1 MIKMIILD
9 IDGVITDGTI
19 LLNEDGY
26 EQKKINLKDIDAIF
40 ELKSRG
46 FKIAAITGEQTN
58 IVNYFENRFPW
69 DYFFKGKKN
78 KLEIIHEIENVAG
91 INKDEIC
98 YIGDGKYDVE
108 PIGYVGLGICPSDA
122 VDRAKNASDIVLNNK
137 GGHGCVWELISILDN
152 YNNKNNKS
160 NYFHKRLEEHN
171 NVFKNI
177 LLDTNLINDVMKI
190 ADDIVELLQNKSQI
204 FLCGNGGSAADAQH
218 IATEFVS
225 RFYKERIALN
235 AEALTV
241 NTSSLTA
248 IGNDYNFDK
257 VFTRQLEAKGRKGDI
272 LIGIST
278 SGKSNNVVDALRY
291 AKENGIKTCMLM
303 GSYENDE
310 LSSICDYIIKVPSKV
325 TPRIQEAH
333 IFIGHLIAEYVEEF
347 FSN

>member
-1 MIKMIILD
+1 MIKIIIFD
-9 IDGVITDGTI
+9 IDGVLTDGTI
-19 LLNEDGY
+19 TINEDGY

-40 ELKSRG
+40 ELKSKG

-78 KLEIIHEIENVAG
+78 KLEVIYEIEQISG

-98 YIGDGKYDVE
+98 YIGDGKYDAE
-108 PIGYVGLGICPSDA
+108 PIRYVGLGICPDDA
-122 VDRAKNASDIVLNNK
+122 VDRAKNDSDIVLSSK
-137 GGHGCVWELISILDN
+137 GGQGCVWELISILDN
-152 YNNKNNKS
+152 YNNEN
-160 NYFHKRLEEHN
+160 NYFYKRLEEHN
-171 NVFKNI
+171 NVFKHMASDI
-177 LLDTNLINDVMKI
+177 ALMNDVMKI
-190 ADDIVELLQNKSQI
+190 GNDIVKLLQNGSQI

-225 RFYKERIALN
+225 RFYKERKALN

-248 IGNDYNFDK
+248 IGNDYDFNK
-257 VFTRQLEAKGRKGDI
+257 VFTRQLEAKARKGDI

-278 SGKSNNVVDALRY
+278 SGKSKNVVEALRY
-291 AKENGIKTCMLM
+291 AKENGIMTCMLM
-303 GSYENDE
+303 GDHKNDE
-310 LSSICDYIIKVPSKV
+310 LVDICDYIIKVPSKV

-333 IFIGHLIAEYVEEF
+333 IFIGHLIAEYVESF
-347 FSN
+347 FSK

>member
-1 MIKMIILD
+1 MIKIIIFD
-9 IDGVITDGTI
+9 IDGVLTDGTI
-19 LLNEDGY
+19 TINEDGY

-40 ELKSRG
+40 ELKSKG

-78 KLEIIHEIENVAG
+78 KLEVIHEIEQISG

-98 YIGDGKYDVE
+98 YIGDGKYDAE
-108 PIGYVGLGICPSDA
+108 PIRYVGLGICPADA
-122 VDRAKNASDIVLNNK
+122 VDRAKNASDIVLSSK
-137 GGHGCVWELISILDN
+137 GGQGCVWELISILDN
-152 YNNKNNKS
+152 YNNEN
-160 NYFHKRLEEHN
+160 NYFYKRLEEHN
-171 NVFKNI
+171 NVFKHMASDI
-177 LLDTNLINDVMKI
+177 ALMNDVMKI
-190 ADDIVELLQNKSQI
+190 GNDIVKLLQNGSQI

-225 RFYKERIALN
+225 RFYKERKALN

-248 IGNDYNFDK
+248 IGNDYDFNK
-257 VFTRQLEAKGRKGDI
+257 VFTRQLEAKARKGDI

-278 SGKSNNVVDALRY
+278 SGKSKNVVEALRY
-291 AKENGIKTCMLM
+291 AKENGIMTCMLM
-303 GSYENDE
+303 GDHKNDE
-310 LSSICDYIIKVPSKV
+310 LVDICDYIIKVPSKV

-333 IFIGHLIAEYVEEF
+333 IFIGHLIAEYVESF
-347 FSN
+347 FSK